1 MWFSSN
7 SRKSTLVETETHKLT
22 FKTMTNFVCF
32 TQNHIIVANENFLI
46 DFHLEIR
53 LILIKE
59 NFLV

>member
-22 FKTMTNFVCF
+22 FKTMRNFVCF